1 LREAAR
7 LANIDQLIE
16 KLPLGYETVVGE
28 RGLRFSGGQA
38 QRVALA
44 RAFLRQPRILVL
56 DEATAA
62 LDWVADRQVQR
73 ALAQLMRDRTTIM
86 ITHKMFM
93 VQEMDNILVLDGN
106 RVVQEGRHEALISQE
121 GLYQELY
128 HQVQGE
134 AERAAMRPSGGPPRG
149 VVR

>member
-1 LREAAR
+1 
-7 LANIDQLIE
+7 
-16 KLPLGYETVVGE
+16 
-28 RGLRFSGGQA
+28 
-38 QRVALA
+38 
-44 RAFLRQPRILVL
+44 
-56 DEATAA
+56 
-62 LDWVADRQVQR
+62 
-73 ALAQLMRDRTTIM
+73 
-86 ITHKMFM
+86 M

-134 AERAAMRPSGGPPRG
+134 AERAAMRPPGGPPRG